1 MNIYVETNFILE
13 LTFQQEQWENCEQ
26 ILELCQTG
34 QAKLIIP
41 AYSLAEPHEKLNRQ
55 AKSRRDLQQSL
66 DFELRQLSRTISYQS
81 RIKSIQDI
89 ASLLIQSN
97 AEEQQRFIDYRE
109 RLVNTGE
116 IIPLTAEILLEAA
129 AYEVVPYDLGA
140 QDALIYASVISHL
153 RQYKPQAACFLNRN
167 SKDFDIPNIVDE
179 LQELNCRMIP
189 RFDHGYSFLQ
199 SGRLD

>member
-13 LTFQQEQWENCEQ
+13 LTFQQEQWVSCEQ

-34 QAKLIIP
+34 QSKLIIP

-55 AKSRRDLQQSL
+55 AKSRRKLKQSL
-66 DFELRQLSRTISYQS
+66 DSELRQLSRTIPYQS

-97 AEEQQRFIDYRE
+97 AEEQQRFIDCRE
-109 RLVNTGE
+109 RLLHTGE
-116 IIPLTAEILLEAA
+116 IIPLTAAILLEAA
-129 AYEVVPYDLGA
+129 AYEVPYNLGA

-153 RQYKPQAACFLNRN
+153 RQYKPQTACFLNRN

-179 LQELNCRMIP
+179 LQALNCKMIP
-189 RFDHGYSFLQ
+189 RFDHGYNFLQ
-199 SGRLD
+199 SGLLN

>member
-13 LTFQQEQWENCEQ
+13 LTFQQEQWVSCEQ

-34 QAKLIIP
+34 QSKLIIP

-55 AKSRRDLQQSL
+55 AKSRRKLKQSL
-66 DFELRQLSRTISYQS
+66 DSELRQLSRTIPYQS
-81 RIKSIQDI
+81 RIKSIQGI

-97 AEEQQRFIDYRE
+97 AEEQQRFIDCRE
-109 RLVNTGE
+109 RLLHTGE
-116 IIPLTAEILLEAA
+116 IIPLTAAILLEAA
-129 AYEVVPYDLGA
+129 AYEVPYNLGA

-153 RQYKPQAACFLNRN
+153 RQYKPQTACFLNRN

>member
-13 LTFQQEQWENCEQ
+13 LTFQQEQWVSCEQ

-34 QAKLIIP
+34 QSKLIIP

-55 AKSRRDLQQSL
+55 AKSRRKLKQSL
-66 DFELRQLSRTISYQS
+66 DSELRQLSRTIPYQS

-97 AEEQQRFIDYRE
+97 IEERQRFIDYRE
-109 RLVNTGE
+109 RLANTGE
-116 IIPLTAEILLEAA
+116 IIPLTTEILLEAA
-129 AYEVVPYDLGA
+129 AYEIPYGLGS

-189 RFDHGYSFLQ
+189 RFDHGYSFLK
-199 SGRLD
+199 SGRN

>member
-13 LTFQQEQWENCEQ
+13 LTFQQEQWVSCEQ
-26 ILELCQTG
+26 ILQLCQTG

-41 AYSLAEPHEKLNRQ
+41 AYSVAEPHEKLNRQ
-55 AKSRRDLQQSL
+55 SKSRRDLQQSL
-66 DFELRQLSRTISYQS
+66 DSELRQLSRTIPYQS

-89 ASLLIQSN
+89 ASLLMQSN
-97 AEEQQRFIDYRE
+97 TEEQQRFIDYRE
-109 RLVNTGE
+109 RIVTTGE

-129 AYEVVPYDLGA
+129 AYEVPYDLGA

-189 RFDHGYSFLQ
+189 RFDHGYDFLQ
-199 SGRLD
+199 SGLLN